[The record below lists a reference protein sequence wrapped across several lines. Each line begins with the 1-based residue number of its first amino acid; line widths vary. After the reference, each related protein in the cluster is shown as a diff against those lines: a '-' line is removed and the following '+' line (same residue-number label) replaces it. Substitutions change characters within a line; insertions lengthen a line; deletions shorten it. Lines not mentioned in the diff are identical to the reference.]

1 MSAVEGFQGVRCHS
15 AQQRE
20 ACQGDALQ
28 EGVRRRNGS
37 SQVNA
42 STTPGLSNLHGP
54 VGSLLSTHASPERRQ
69 TLPLSDQQD

>member
-1 MSAVEGFQGVRCHS
+1 MSAVQGFQGVRCHS

-42 STTPGLSNLHGP
+42 STTPGRNRSRGGGIFLTKL
-54 VGSLLSTHASPERRQ
+54 V
-69 TLPLSDQQD
+69 